1 MAEPR
6 LYRPGE
12 TITWRSQSK
21 GTWKK
26 KVGTVLA
33 LLPPHADAHKA
44 LLEMGVTERLM
55 GQRVS
60 RYPRYLVRVQT
71 GPRSFRVYAPLV
83 RMVHGKQG

>member
-1 MAEPR
+1 MGELR
-6 LYRPGE
+6 LYRPGD
-12 TITWRSQSK
+12 TITWRSQSR
-21 GTWKK
+21 GTWKE

-33 LLPPHADAHKA
+33 LLPPHADAYNA
-44 LLEMGVTERLM
+44 LLAMGVTDRLV

-83 RMVHGKQG
+83 RTVHGKQG